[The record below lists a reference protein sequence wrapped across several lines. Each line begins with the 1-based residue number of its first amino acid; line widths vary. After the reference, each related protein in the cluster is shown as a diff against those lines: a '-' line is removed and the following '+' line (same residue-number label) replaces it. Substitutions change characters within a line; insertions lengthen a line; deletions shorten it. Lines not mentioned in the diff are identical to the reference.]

1 MEFWQMD
8 LIVAFG
14 HAQCF
19 EGELYTTVSGVFF
32 VFLCGVYDC
41 FRCQRAGCK

>member
-1 MEFWQMD
+1 MD

-19 EGELYTTVSGVFF
+19 EGELYTTVSGVFLF
-32 VFLCGVYDC
+32 FCVEFMIVFAVNVLDVSE
-41 FRCQRAGCK
+41 